1 MYVYEPF
8 FIACNSLSLYEAM
21 SLYFLINW
29 WNRWKQD
36 NLIIHCSR
44 FLSFTPNMAKL
55 FDCYIRRQSLIK
67 HGLFESSHTH
77 VWFNWV
83 TYADGKAGRCRRGTS
98 GSEGCW
104 RAGGW
109 RNGPRWEVPVL
120 LRPGPSG
127 ETGCRLAARRASQS
141 HLKPTLS
148 LTVWSPL
155 RVLLLTYSFKVTHV
169 NIGV

>member
-1 MYVYEPF
+1 MF
-8 FIACNSLSLYEAM
+8 MNLLSLLVIPYPSM

-29 WNRWKQD
+29 CNRWKQD
-36 NLIIHCSR
+36 NLIIHCCG
-44 FLSFTPNMAKL
+44 FLSFTPNNAKL

-109 RNGPRWEVPVL
+109 RSGPRWEVPVL
-120 LRPGPSG
+120 LRQGPSG

-141 HLKPTLS
+141 HLKPTLYLKSGHLSESFYFLILSKS
-148 LTVWSPL
+148 LML
-155 RVLLLTYSFKVTHV
+155 MF
-169 NIGV
+169 GD